1 MLGNTERD
9 NKAFRPPVAKFVHLK
24 FKRHIRDNFAAPQ
37 SFVSSGSLF
46 PTQVYNSVFIIP

>member
-24 FKRHIRDNFAAPQ
+24 FKRHFRDNFAIPQ

-46 PTQVYNSVFIIP
+46 PTPVYNSVFTIP